1 VPHPVDP
8 LTAEEIT
15 RVATAVRAHVP
26 GIDLLFSSIT
36 LAEPS
41 KGSLEAHRQG
51 APLVRAAEAVVLDG
65 PHGVIVA
72 LVGTDPAEV
81 LSWTPV
87 PDVRPPLLFT
97 EAFNAMEAVRADE
110 RWRAALAKRGITD
123 GYEGIQIDPWPPGA
137 YEDFADRNTRLTRCL
152 SYFRDDPG
160 DNGYARPIEGVV
172 AVVDLATAEVLEV
185 EDHGVVPIPAGTGRY
200 DADHVGPLRDDLK
213 PLVITQPE
221 GVSFTVDGHH
231 LTWQR
236 WDLRVALDPIEG
248 LVLHDVAYLD
258 GDRRRPVLHRAALS
272 EMVVPYGSSDPAH
285 RWKNAFDAGE
295 WGLGRFVNSLELGCD
310 CLGEITY
317 LDAVMANEQGE
328 PSVVEQAICVHE
340 EDDGIAWKHQDLN
353 TGNVEVRRSRR
364 FVVSAVFTVGNYE
377 YAFYWRFYQ
386 DASIELEVRLT
397 GIVQPCAFDLHPPE
411 NMTVVAPGL
420 AAPHH
425 QHLFCLRLD
434 LDVDGGPNSVY
445 EVDVVPSG
453 GGEDDAWANGI
464 TAQST
469 LLGREQD
476 AQRDV
481 DPSRSRVW
489 KVVNERSLNAL
500 GQPVAYKLLPAST
513 PTLLAGEGSVVRRRA
528 AFATHNLW
536 VTPYAEDERRAAG
549 PWPNQHVGGAGL
561 PDWTAAN
568 RDLVD
573 TDVVLW
579 HTFGLTHVVRP
590 EDWPVM
596 PVERTGFWLIPV
608 GFFDRNP
615 ALDLPPSPGHCEA

>member
-1 VPHPVDP
+1 MPHPLDP
-8 LTAEEIT
+8 LTAEEIV
-15 RVATAVRAHVP
+15 RVATAVRAHASET
-26 GIDLLFSSIT
+26 DLLFSSIT

-41 KGSLEAHRQG
+41 KGSLESHRHG
-51 APLVRAAEAVVLDG
+51 EPLVRAAEAVVLDG

-72 LVGTDPAEV
+72 KVGTDPAEV
-81 LSWTPV
+81 LDWTPV

-110 RWRAALAKRGITD
+110 RWRAALAKRGITA
-123 GYEGIQIDPWPPGA
+123 YEGVQIDPWPPGA

-152 SYFRDDPG
+152 AYLRDDPE

-172 AVVDLATAEVLEV
+172 AVVDMATAEVLEV
-185 EDHGVVPIPAGTGRY
+185 EDHGVVAIPTDTGRY
-200 DADHVGPLRDDLK
+200 DAAHVGPLRTDLK
-213 PLVITQPE
+213 PLTIEQPD
-221 GVSFTVDGHH
+221 GVSFTVDGNH
-231 LTWQR
+231 LSWQK
-236 WDLRVALDPIEG
+236 WDLRVVLDPVEG
-248 LVLHDVAYLD
+248 LVLHDVAYTD
-258 GDRRRPVLHRAALS
+258 GGRRRPILHRAALS
-272 EMVVPYGSSDPAH
+272 EMVVPYGATAESH

-295 WGLGRFVNSLELGCD
+295 WGMGRFVNSLKLGCE

-328 PSVVEQAICVHE
+328 PWTIEQAVCVHE

-364 FVVSAVFTVGNYE
+364 FVVSAIYTVGNYE
-377 YAFYWRFYQ
+377 YAFYWRFYL
-386 DASIELEVRLT
+386 DGSIELEVRLT
-397 GIVQPCAFDLHPPE
+397 GIVQPCAFDEEPPE
-411 NMTVVAPGL
+411 NMTVVAPHL

-425 QHLFCLRLD
+425 QHLFCVRLD
-434 LDVDGGPNSVY
+434 LDVDGGANSVY
-445 EVDVVPSG
+445 EVDVVPG
-453 GGEDDAWANGI
+453 GGEWDNGI
-464 TAQST
+464 VAQST
-469 LLGREQD
+469 LLETELA
-476 AQRDV
+476 AQREV
-481 DPSRSRVW
+481 DPSKSRVW
-489 KVVNERSLNAL
+489 KVVNNGSTNHV

-513 PTLLAGEGSVVRRRA
+513 PTLLAAEGSVVRKRA

-561 PDWTAAN
+561 PAWTAAD
-568 RDLVD
+568 RPIVD

-596 PVERTGFWLIPV
+596 PVERTGFWLVPV

-615 ALDLPPSPGHCEA
+615 ALDIPPAPHCEA